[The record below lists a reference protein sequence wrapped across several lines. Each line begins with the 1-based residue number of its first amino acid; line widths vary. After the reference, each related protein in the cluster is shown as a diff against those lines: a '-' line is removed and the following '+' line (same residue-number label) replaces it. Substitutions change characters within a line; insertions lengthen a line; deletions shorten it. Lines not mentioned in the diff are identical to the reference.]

1 MEQQRRGIEAVTKM
15 ITTMVKSRGV
25 QWRQGI
31 REAVV
36 SSGKVSEQGAD
47 EAQEG
52 GRLAKKLQADA
63 PPRPMAPPAIAW
75 RRHP

>member
-36 SSGKVSEQGAD
+36 S
-47 EAQEG
+47 
-52 GRLAKKLQADA
+52 
-63 PPRPMAPPAIAW
+63 
-75 RRHP
+75 